1 MSRIASSLVSALVA
15 LDSASPDPLHRQL
28 YLKLRNAIL
37 AGRISP
43 GAQIPSSRD
52 LARELGVA
60 RNTVLNAVEQLIA
73 EGYLQGEHGSGTYV
87 NRTLPDDTIHVPRL
101 PAATAQTTR
110 KHSPLSLRSRGLTT
124 LSTLLPSAGRPKPF
138 QPAVPAV
145 DAFPFSL
152 WAKLV
157 QKQWRRHPS
166 DLL

>member
-1 MSRIASSLVSALVA
+1 MSRISSSLVSALVA
-15 LDSASPDPLHRQL
+15 LDAASPDPLHRQI

-87 NRTLPDDTIHVPRL
+87 NRTLPDDTIHVPRV
-101 PAATAQTTR
+101 QTVRTQRAR
-110 KHSPLSLRSRGLTT
+110 KPYPLSLRSKGLTMR
-124 LSTLLPSAGRPKPF
+124 SAP
-138 QPAVPAV
+138 
-145 DAFPFSL
+145 L
-152 WAKLV
+152 
-157 QKQWRRHPS
+157 
-166 DLL
+166 